1 MAHIGILTKDV
12 LSESDFQNK
21 LQLLGYEVFCS
32 KVMFESILKRR
43 GQKYLDIFTIII
55 ISQTIFLEEEIQ
67 PIIAATKAADAVLLQ
82 VTEENT
88 AKNTVEHEEFGVLK
102 RIRKNISLIELK
114 DIMTEA
120 ETTLA
125 ERISKQ
131 SIEIRQEKFL
141 DSLSKNERK
150 VFIILFNAQGSFID
164 REQLSQ
170 LIWPG
175 EVTNSRLVQLSQLI
189 AKIRKKLVG
198 AGFSKDSLSTNWT
211 KGYAISNKLQ
221 STRGL

>member
-88 AKNTVEHEEFGVLK
+88 AKNTAGHEEFGVLK
-102 RIRKNISLIELK
+102 RIRKTISLIELK
-114 DIMTEA
+114 DIMAEA

-131 SIEIRQEKFL
+131 NIEIRQEKFL

-221 STRGL
+221 SPRRL